1 MMATHYWTE
10 FHSRNLGEFS
20 VSALF
25 SDEIADFYAVFIN
38 IPGEKPFPFD
48 YPDSRRDAIALCEMA
63 KLVADRFGEV
73 EHE

>member
-20 VSALF
+20 VSALV
-25 SDEIADFYAVFIN
+25 SDEFPDFYVVVIN
-38 IPGEKPFPFD
+38 TPGEKPFSFD

-63 KLVADRFGEV
+63 KLVADRLGEV
-73 EHE
+73 AHE